1 MGNVCFSAH
10 GPSSAPREPACR
22 RADSGSRSCPVW
34 AGIWRWCPW
43 SDARSHGGPSED
55 RWALGCRGVDVG
67 EKNGEELFLGVIQE
81 AKRHRIKNTA
91 HLPGGVDHLV
101 KQYFIGLGAG
111 LVAILMLVAVFP
123 PHHRREG
130 DVRIAAAALA
140 DDGLAMAVEQHV
152 PIPAT
157 AFGQPLSRCMQ
168 RVLGRGECVE
178 LCLFIGNDLHEVV
191 RAFFKLVKHRLACA
205 AVVHAAELVQHGVLV
220 LRGRGVRL
228 RSRPI
233 YGHMMVLEML
243 GLVVRMQMCVWW
255 RA

>member
-55 RWALGCRGVDVG
+55 RWAPGFRGVDVG

-81 AKRHRIKNTA
+81 AQRHRIKDAA

-111 LVAILMLVAVFP
+111 L
-123 PHHRREG
+123 
-130 DVRIAAAALA
+130 
-140 DDGLAMAVEQHV
+140 
-152 PIPAT
+152 
-157 AFGQPLSRCMQ
+157 
-168 RVLGRGECVE
+168 
-178 LCLFIGNDLHEVV
+178 
-191 RAFFKLVKHRLACA
+191 
-205 AVVHAAELVQHGVLV
+205 
-220 LRGRGVRL
+220 
-228 RSRPI
+228 
-233 YGHMMVLEML
+233 YGHAYA
-243 GLVVRMQMCVWW
+243 GCSISSTSP
-255 RA
+255 A